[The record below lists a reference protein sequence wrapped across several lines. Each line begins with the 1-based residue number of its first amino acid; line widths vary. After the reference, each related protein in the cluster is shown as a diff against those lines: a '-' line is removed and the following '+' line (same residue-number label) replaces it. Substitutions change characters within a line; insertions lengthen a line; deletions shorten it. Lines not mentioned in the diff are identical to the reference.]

1 MRSEELAKLTR
12 VGYPTPS
19 EASLRHDEVVGD
31 DALGVPTLLSAHS
44 CDIRTMFGAL

>member
-19 EASLRHDEVVGD
+19 EAILQHDEVVGD
-31 DALGVPTLLSAHS
+31 DALGVPLSK
-44 CDIRTMFGAL
+44 

>member
-19 EASLRHDEVVGD
+19 EARGKTQ
-31 DALGVPTLLSAHS
+31 AQA
-44 CDIRTMFGAL
+44 RR

>member
-19 EASLRHDEVVGD
+19 EAILRRKN
-31 DALGVPTLLSAHS
+31 LPNK
-44 CDIRTMFGAL
+44 M